1 MHSVIMTSGRSHSG
15 GTARIFVPLT
25 RDAFQ
30 RSASAPRRRSASASA
45 RTRVFSGSAGTSGT
59 GASQASSRPSVPGTS
74 RADASAATRISAALS
89 GAGVGAADGHFYPDL
104 EYVGY
109 VSAICFLLCGVV
121 LLFTGLIMTVTITI
135 DVDVV
140 GRSESVCNR
149 LG

>member
-45 RTRVFSGSAGTSGT
+45 RTRVTASHGGRLAGLG
-59 GASQASSRPSVPGTS
+59 RN
-74 RADASAATRISAALS
+74 DASAATRISAALS
-89 GAGVGAADGHFYPDL
+89 GATGGGEPHFYPDL
-104 EYVGY
+104 DYIGY

-135 DVDVV
+135 DIDVV
-140 GRSESVCNR
+140 SNFALSYGLPVH
-149 LG
+149 L